1 MLSFVVKLFYM
12 KRKNFIKTLT
22 TASAISFLPSEKI
35 LSYTSVKG
43 DQKIKPGRLKQGDTI
58 ALVAPGSYISE
69 EELNNSVENL
79 HSLGFKV
86 VYNESVLYK
95 NGYFSGN
102 DKQRAEELIE
112 MFSRKDV
119 DGIMCVR
126 GGYGCIR
133 ILPLLDYEIIK
144 KNSKV
149 LIGYSDVTALL
160 YGIYSKTGFI
170 CFHGP
175 VGISTFNEFT
185 IKYFKDVL
193 AFPHNRLELVSE
205 PEENGEEPVKIS
217 SGKAEGE
224 LIGGN
229 LSVIVSLI
237 GTEYDIDTEDKI
249 IFLEE
254 TREEPYRIDKM
265 LTQMIMAGKFDKA
278 AGIALGVFDNCEQK
292 KDNPSFE
299 SSFTLMEVLKERLSG
314 LGIPVVYGFSFGHIK
329 NKFTLPFGVNV
340 EVNAD
345 EKTLTLLEPA
355 VI

>member
-1 MLSFVVKLFYM
+1 M
-12 KRKNFIKTLT
+12 KRKNFIKTLSA
-22 TASAISFLPSEKI
+22 ASVISFLPSEKI
-35 LSYTSVKG
+35 LPYRSIKNEY
-43 DQKIKPGRLKQGDTI
+43 KIKPKRLVEGETI

-69 EELNNSVENL
+69 NELSNSAESL
-79 HSLGFKV
+79 QSLGFTV

-102 DKQRAEELIE
+102 DKQRAEELME

-119 DGIMCVR
+119 NGIICAR
-126 GGYGCIR
+126 GGYGCTR

-144 KNSKV
+144 ENPKV

-160 YGIYSKTGFI
+160 YGIYSKTGLI

-185 IKYFKDVL
+185 IKYFEDVL

-205 PEENGEEPVKIS
+205 PEENGEEPVTITV
-217 SGKAEGE
+217 GKTEGE

-314 LGIPVVYGFSFGHIK
+314 LGIPVVYGLSFGHIK
-329 NKFTLPFGVNV
+329 NKFTLPFGVKAELNS
-340 EVNAD
+340 N
-345 EKTLTLLEPA
+345 EKILTLLEPA
-355 VI
+355 CL